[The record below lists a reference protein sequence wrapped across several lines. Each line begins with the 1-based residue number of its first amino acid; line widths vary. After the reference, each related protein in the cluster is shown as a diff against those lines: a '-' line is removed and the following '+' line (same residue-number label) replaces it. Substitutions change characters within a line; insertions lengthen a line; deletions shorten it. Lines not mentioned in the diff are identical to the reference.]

1 MAIKKAKDV
10 IVVKEEAAKVVAE
23 AAKKAETVEKKAEKA
38 VAKEA
43 KAEKKP
49 AEKKVAAAA
58 KKVVKKAETAA
69 AAVAKKAEKAVKKE
83 SAPKAEKATVIL
95 QFAGKD
101 TKMTDVLEAA
111 KKAYKAGN
119 KEAIKSIVLYVKPED
134 NAAYYVVNDTVTGK
148 IDL

>member
-10 IVVKEEAAKVVAE
+10 IIKDEAAKVVAE
-23 AAKKAETVEKKAEKA
+23 AAKKAETVEKKVEKA
-38 VAKEA
+38 AKEV
-43 KAEKKP
+43 KAEKP

-83 SAPKAEKATVIL
+83 STPKAEKATVIL

-148 IDL
+148 IEL

>member
-10 IVVKEEAAKVVAE
+10 IIKDEAAKVVAE
-23 AAKKAETVEKKAEKA
+23 AAKKAETVEKKVEKA
-38 VAKEA
+38 AKEV
-43 KAEKKP
+43 KAEKP
-49 AEKKVAAAA
+49 AEKKVAAVA

-111 KKAYKAGN
+111 KKAYKADN

-148 IDL
+148 IEL